1 MRLFL
6 LRTLNV
12 THIYA
17 FAYFSHIGEETRL
30 ARVAAQRDQPTRQPS
45 KLRASEVE
53 TIHSLADVQA
63 VLGQL
68 FNGVDVS
75 RENNIHA
82 DGNTDNA
89 CSVDPSPAVIVNHDD
104 VSVDESAS
112 SDIFS
117 DDTSS
122 TDTVGWSLIMIML
135 NIIVLCKLTALQIN
149 FRRGKCT
156 LKCSCIVA
164 RALLF

>member
-1 MRLFL
+1 M
-6 LRTLNV
+6 
-12 THIYA
+12 
-17 FAYFSHIGEETRL
+17 
-30 ARVAAQRDQPTRQPS
+30 
-45 KLRASEVE
+45 E
-53 TIHSLADVQA
+53 TIQSLADVQA

-75 RENNIHA
+75 RHDKIHA
-82 DGNTDNA
+82 DGNTDTA
-89 CSVDPSPAVIVNHDD
+89 CSVDASPAVIVNRDD

-149 FRRGKCT
+149 VRRGKCT